1 MKLPRYAG
9 KARTRQSCERCCAA
23 LCMVSYRQIPGNAR
37 SGKADDAVRRHARET
52 GTPQTDALPAAAY
65 PGRFTAEAPKEPDGG
80 GASAHAADR
89 LYDLEAM
96 YVGAFTLFQS

>member
-1 MKLPRYAG
+1 MLRRA
-9 KARTRQSCERCCAA
+9 SH
-23 LCMVSYRQIPGNAR
+23 VSYRQIPGSAR
-37 SGKADDAVRRHARET
+37 SGKADDTVRRHARET